1 MKAGIK
7 ILFVLL
13 IAGCTQ
19 TVYIRNLPQE
29 NGGYLYFGKEG
40 NRNFYVPLFVSDSLK
55 LKWEFA
61 TYGSYNNSSVIGY
74 DKYIITHDL
83 SGYIH
88 CLDRNDG
95 KEIGVINYS
104 GSIFSSPVIYK
115 SRMFFVVN
123 NTGEKFS
130 TVYYYDLKDG
140 KVLNKTD
147 VNGSFSNQILKNDN
161 AFYLT
166 GDRGT
171 IYKFNF
177 AGVLEWEYETGYEI
191 LSTPALKGENIYIVS
206 TKGEIASFDYQKKE
220 ITARKS
226 IGEPVYSG
234 IVVDGNNGFTVG
246 GRGGIYCFDLKTLEI
261 KWKND
266 TGSKASSLPV
276 CGEENVISINLSGKA
291 TCLNKLNGRLLWQRN
306 YGGAPY
312 STPLLFKN
320 LLIQPNLDRYLYLIN
335 PADGKLIKKIKTGG
349 RMKLSPVYL
358 DGLLIVGYD
367 KGIIGAYEL
376 TEEK

>member
-1 MKAGIK
+1 MRILPK
-7 ILFVLL
+7 ILFAALL
-13 IAGCTQ
+13 AGCTQ

-29 NGGYLYFGKEG
+29 NGGHLNFGKDG
-40 NRNFYVPLFVSDSLK
+40 DRNFYIPASVSDSLK
-55 LKWEFA
+55 LKWETA

-88 CLDRNDG
+88 CFDRNDG
-95 KEIGVINYS
+95 KEIGVLNYT

-123 NTGEKFS
+123 NSEEKYS

-140 KVLNKTD
+140 KILSKTEL
-147 VNGSFSNQILKNDN
+147 NGSFSNQTLKNDN
-161 AFYLT
+161 AFYLI
-166 GDRGT
+166 GDRGA
-171 IYKFNF
+171 IYKFNY
-177 AGVLEWEYETGYEI
+177 AGVLEWEYETGLEV
-191 LSTPALKGENIYIVS
+191 LSTPAIKGESIYFVS
-206 TKGEIASFDYQKKE
+206 TKGEIVSFDYIKKE
-220 ITARKS
+220 ITVKKN

-234 IVVDGNNGFTVG
+234 IVIDGNNGYTAG

-261 KWKND
+261 RWNRE
-266 TGSKASSLPV
+266 TGSKAASLPV
-276 CGEENVISINLSGKA
+276 CGDENLITVNLSGKA
-291 TCLNKLNGRLLWQRN
+291 SCYNKSTGNPVWQRN
-306 YGGAPY
+306 YGGAPF

-335 PADGKLIKKIKTGG
+335 PANGDLLKRIKTGG

-376 TEEK
+376 MEVK